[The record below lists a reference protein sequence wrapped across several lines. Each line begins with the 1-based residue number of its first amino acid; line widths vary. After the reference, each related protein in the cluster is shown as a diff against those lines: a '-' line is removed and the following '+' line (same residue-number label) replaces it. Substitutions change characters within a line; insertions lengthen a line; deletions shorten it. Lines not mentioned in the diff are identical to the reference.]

1 MGGIS
6 IGVFDM
12 IVPNVKQQYIEEA
25 EEKVEYIN
33 DQHQLG
39 LLNDAGRHRSV
50 VEIWRQTT
58 DKITDVLK
66 TSLGRYN
73 PVYMMSQSGA
83 RGNIN
88 QIKQLAGM
96 RGNMTDTSGR
106 TIEIPIKSNLREGMN
121 VLEFFISSH
130 GARKSL
136 SDTALKTADS
146 GYLTRR
152 LVDIAQDVIVRE
164 EDCGTDDFITVSP
177 VVVGGGKSKRVV
189 ETLFDRIYGRFAA
202 QDVLHPETG
211 EVLVERNTLIDGRLA
226 KMIEDSGIV
235 KVAVRSN
242 LTCQSRSGVCAK
254 CYGINLATGERTV
267 VGEAVGIMAAQ
278 SIGEPGTQLTMR
290 TFHTGGI
297 ASGDD
302 ITQGLPRVEELF
314 EARKP
319 KGQATIT
326 EVSGIV
332 RIEEGAKRKRSVT
345 VTSAD
350 GEMVTYPVPL
360 STPLLVDTGDSVEAG
375 DLITDGSVNPHD
387 IMQIKGV
394 RGVQNYI
401 ISEVLKVYK
410 NNGVDIN
417 EKHIEIIARQMLRKV
432 KIDDPGDTNLLTGS
446 LVDIFEFADENDRVA
461 VEGGTPANGKRVL
474 LGITKASLATDS
486 FLSAASFQETTRVL
500 TDAAVKGKIDPLLG
514 LKENVII
521 GKLIPAGTGMARYRN
536 ITAIPVVRENTE
548 ILDALSIDYTLPQQ
562 EEWHIEPSIDLYRSD
577 GEDYEDELN

>member
-1 MGGIS
+1 MLSSNNASKPQDGKPVTVPTQDMVMGCYYLTIDKEDEKGDGRVFGSVEEAEMAYEQDELSLHATIKVRRSVMYEGKLYTGIVESTLGRFIFNENIPQDLGLVDRSIPENRVALECDGLIGKKELARIIEYSIRVHGITTTAQMLDRIKQLGFHYSTVGGIS

-12 IVPNVKQQYIEEA
+12 IVPNVKQQYIVEA

-242 LTCQSRSGVCAK
+242 LTCQSRSVSVPSA
-254 CYGINLATGERTV
+254 
-267 VGEAVGIMAAQ
+267 MASTWQ
-278 SIGEPGTQLTMR
+278 P
-290 TFHTGGI
+290 
-297 ASGDD
+297 
-302 ITQGLPRVEELF
+302 
-314 EARKP
+314 AR
-319 KGQATIT
+319 
-326 EVSGIV
+326 E
-332 RIEEGAKRKRSVT
+332 
-345 VTSAD
+345 
-350 GEMVTYPVPL
+350 PL
-360 STPLLVDTGDSVEAG
+360 SERLSV
-375 DLITDGSVNPHD
+375 LWLHSRSVNP
-387 IMQIKGV
+387 
-394 RGVQNYI
+394 
-401 ISEVLKVYK
+401 
-410 NNGVDIN
+410 
-417 EKHIEIIARQMLRKV
+417 A
-432 KIDDPGDTNLLTGS
+432 
-446 LVDIFEFADENDRVA
+446 
-461 VEGGTPANGKRVL
+461 
-474 LGITKASLATDS
+474 
-486 FLSAASFQETTRVL
+486 
-500 TDAAVKGKIDPLLG
+500 
-514 LKENVII
+514 
-521 GKLIPAGTGMARYRN
+521 
-536 ITAIPVVRENTE
+536 
-548 ILDALSIDYTLPQQ
+548 
-562 EEWHIEPSIDLYRSD
+562 PS
-577 GEDYEDELN
+577 